1 MKKLNLLFALLL
13 IAAFTFAQRNVGQAV
28 QVNMEKFNLNL
39 NKEVTDTL
47 MPPNWNNEGMTYYTV
62 SNNGGFVA
70 GINTYLDLAKA
81 QEYTPTQT
89 YNVEGGLMLFPVK
102 GDNQTPGNNGSIDFN
117 LWSFTDDS
125 PDAILA
131 SHTIV
136 YDDIDTTAF
145 TVAMFDAPV
154 TVNEHYAVGIDMT
167 NCFENDT
174 VILSVFSLITTTD
187 GDAGQSAL
195 SWEMWSDGSWYTILE
210 AWQGLDIDFAIFP
223 VVDMT
228 NEGISEMSF
237 VDGIKLATY
246 PNPATNFI
254 TFDYEIAN
262 AADVVI
268 NIVDAKG
275 QRVMTLNEGLQ
286 GVGLHSAKADVSG
299 LAEGNY
305 FVAIEAGSSRIAK
318 RVVITR

>member
-1 MKKLNLLFALLL
+1 MKKLNLLFALML
-13 IAAFTFAQRNVGQAV
+13 IAAFTFGQRNVGQAV
-28 QVNMEKFNLNL
+28 HVNMEKFNLNL

-102 GDNQTPGNNGSIDFN
+102 GDNQTPATNGSIDFN

-125 PDAILA
+125 PDGILA
-131 SHTIV
+131 SHTIL
-136 YDDIDTTAF
+136 YDDIDTTAY
-145 TVAMFDAPV
+145 TVAMFDTAV
-154 TVNEHYAVGIDMT
+154 TVNEHYVVGIDMT

-174 VILSVFSLITTTD
+174 TILSVFSLITTTD
-187 GDAGQSAL
+187 GDAGGSAL
-195 SWEMWSDGSWYTILE
+195 SWEMWSDGVWHTILE

-223 VVDMT
+223 VVDMDVIGI
-228 NEGISEMSF
+228 NEMEFI
-237 VDGIKLATY
+237 DGVKLATY

-254 TFDYEIAN
+254 TLDYEVAN
-262 AADVVI
+262 ASDVVI
-268 NIVDAKG
+268 NIVDARG
-275 QRVMTLNEGLQ
+275 QRVMTLNEGFQ
-286 GVGLHSAKADVSG
+286 GIGQHSTKADVSA

-318 RVVITR
+318 RVVISR